1 MTGKSIPLL
10 NVQSKTPA
18 WMTDPVSLLMLILLT
33 VLTYLVLWPFLQLI
47 IETLTWGE
55 GDRRISRDAVPGEF
69 TWFHWLQVT
78 TGPISGKM
86 LYGPLVN
93 TMKTGIIATAL
104 ALLAGGI
111 LAWCVIRSDMPGKA
125 WLQPILTFTVAI
137 LIRCHYDTR
146 MNT

>member
-1 MTGKSIPLL
+1 
-10 NVQSKTPA
+10 
-18 WMTDPVSLLMLILLT
+18 MTDPVSLLMLILLT

-86 LYGPLVN
+86 LYG
-93 TMKTGIIATAL
+93 
-104 ALLAGGI
+104 
-111 LAWCVIRSDMPGKA
+111 
-125 WLQPILTFTVAI
+125 
-137 LIRCHYDTR
+137 H
-146 MNT
+146 